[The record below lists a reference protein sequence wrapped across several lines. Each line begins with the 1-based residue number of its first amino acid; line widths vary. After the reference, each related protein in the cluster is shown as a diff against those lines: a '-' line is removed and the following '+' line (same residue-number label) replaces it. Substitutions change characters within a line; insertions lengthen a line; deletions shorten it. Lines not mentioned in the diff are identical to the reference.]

1 MGWKSR
7 WYEGEQHPAAARWPQ
22 RVARASYARQEAL
35 PPAWARGSVRCA
47 VSVTAVIN
55 FGPSYSAA
63 WPVRDL
69 SMTGAF
75 VEMLEPD
82 LREGMAVEFV
92 LRADYHGRELEHR
105 LAAVATRVTPE
116 GAAFEFGAYDDA
128 AYTDLANLLYA
139 V

>member
-1 MGWKSR
+1 MGKKTGWSA
-7 WYEGEQHPAAARWPQ
+7 GEQHPARNRWPDRAARE
-22 RVARASYARQEAL
+22 SLERQEAL
-35 PPAWARGSVRCA
+35 TPAWARGSVRCA
-47 VSVTAVIN
+47 TSLTAVIN
-55 FGPSYSAA
+55 YGFSYSAA

-75 VEMLEPD
+75 VEMLEPN

-92 LRADYHGRELEHR
+92 LRADYHGRALEHR

-139 V
+139 M

>member
-1 MGWKSR
+1 MAKKTGLSESPLDPVANR
-7 WYEGEQHPAAARWPQ
+7 WLD
-22 RVARASYARQEAL
+22 RVARANYERQEEL
-35 PPAWARGSVRCA
+35 PPAWARGSIRCTTHL
-47 VSVTAVIN
+47 TAVIN
-55 FGPSYSAA
+55 YGLSYSAA

-82 LREGMAVEFV
+82 LREGMMVEFV
-92 LRADYHGRELEHR
+92 LRADYHGRNLEHR
-105 LAAVATRVTPE
+105 LGAVATRVTPE

-139 V
+139 M